1 MSLTEV
7 KVSSVGG
14 QKVIEMEAYVVLEIS
29 SIQNDYVQLARNEYP
44 HLKDLWFSDVF
55 KAQEELEIDILV
67 GTDYLWDFQ
76 RECTIRE
83 KPDEPVALHTELGWV
98 LSGPMKGELGTL
110 VVLNLFKLTSWG
122 VQSTTRYV

>member
-83 KPDEPVALHTELGWV
+83 KPDEPVALHTELGRV

-110 VVLNLFKLTSWG
+110 VVLNLFKLTSRG